1 MKKKAD
7 KEEIKLV
14 IYTPV
19 VEKVWE
25 PGNLVP
31 RKYFNLAE
39 RKLRFELMLYIY
51 LVYWFISILRAEFL
65 QIF

>member
-51 LVYWFISILRAEFL
+51 LVY
-65 QIF
+65 